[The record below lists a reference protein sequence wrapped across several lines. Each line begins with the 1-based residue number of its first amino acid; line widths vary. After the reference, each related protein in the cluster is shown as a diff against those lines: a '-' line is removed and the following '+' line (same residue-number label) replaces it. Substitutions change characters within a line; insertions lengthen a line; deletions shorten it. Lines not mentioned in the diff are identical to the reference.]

1 MPTQGINKTYGFIW
15 GKDNSCKAYIEF
27 GLNYDGQWD
36 FLSCK
41 FEGIGKTYSLDDWAF
56 LGMLAQEIKILC
68 EQEGVVV

>member
-27 GLNYDGQWD
+27 GLNHDGQWD

-41 FEGIGKTYSLDDWAF
+41 FEGIGKTYSLDDLAF

-68 EQEGVVV
+68 EQEGVPV

>member
-1 MPTQGINKTYGFIW
+1 MPTQRINKTYGFIW
-15 GKDNSCKAYIEF
+15 GKDNSHKAYIEF

-56 LGMLAQEIKILC
+56 LKELADEIKILC

>member
-15 GKDNSCKAYIEF
+15 GKDNLRKAYIEF
-27 GLNYDGQWD
+27 GFNYDGQWD

-41 FEGIGKTYSLDDWAF
+41 FEGVGKTYSLEDWAF
-56 LGMLAQEIKILC
+56 LSMLAQEIKILC